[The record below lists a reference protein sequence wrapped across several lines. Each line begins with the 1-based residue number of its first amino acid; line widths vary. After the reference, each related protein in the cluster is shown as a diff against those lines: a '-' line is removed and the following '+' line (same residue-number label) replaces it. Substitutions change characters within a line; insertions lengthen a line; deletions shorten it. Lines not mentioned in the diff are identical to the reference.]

1 MKQQFRKINGEIKD
15 YVVQNGKVL
24 CTIKINGHWVSNPSL
39 EQFLAQGWEE
49 YTPEPVE
56 TPQPTFEEIY
66 KQKTVELIRER
77 YSIDDEFEVN
87 RERNVDSEAFT
98 EYYNY
103 VESCKE
109 EARQWTEKFMEEI
122 KK

>member
-1 MKQQFRKINGEIKD
+1 MQYKRGDETKNEL
-15 YVVQNGKVL
+15 VQGGKVL
-24 CTIKINGHWVSNPSL
+24 CTIKINGRWVSNPTL

-49 YTPEPVE
+49 YTPEPII

-66 KQKTVELIRER
+66 KNKVVELIRQQYDINDEFAIHR
-77 YSIDDEFEVN
+77 HKDDEP
-87 RERNVDSEAFT
+87 EAWQQYF
-98 EYYNY
+98 NY
-103 VESCKE
+103 VETCKE